1 METRSRVLL
10 ADDHLPTRIGVR
22 MALEEAGFDVVAD
35 VADAGGAVEAA
46 LRERPEA
53 CLLDVYMPGGG
64 GIEAARRIKKA
75 LPDTAIV
82 MLTVSADDDDL
93 FAALRAGASGYLLKD
108 MPADRLAFA
117 VRGVLAGEAALPRRL
132 TARVLSALH
141 TAHEHGV
148 RVGPSRLVD
157 RLTRR
162 ERQVADLMLQD
173 CSTGRIAA
181 RLGTSP
187 VTVRRHVSAIV
198 RKVGAANRRDALRAL
213 RAERDR
219 PTALA

>member
-1 METRSRVLL
+1 METRSRVVL

-22 MALEEAGFDVVAD
+22 MALEEAGLEVVAD
-35 VADAGGAVEAA
+35 VADAGSAVEAA

-64 GIEAARRIKKA
+64 IEAARRIKKA
-75 LPDTAIV
+75 LPETAIV

-93 FAALRAGASGYLLKD
+93 FAALQAGASGYLLKD

-157 RLTRR
+157 RLTSR
-162 ERQVADLMLQD
+162 EREVADLMLQD
-173 CSTGRIAA
+173 CSTGRIAV

-219 PTALA
+219 PPALA